1 MRQLKFIFIYLFIY
15 RFQFL
20 FLITNSFIIE
30 ISQLVL
36 VGS

>member
-1 MRQLKFIFIYLFIY
+1 MRQLKFILIYLFIY

-30 ISQLVL
+30 IS
-36 VGS
+36 